1 MKHVLCWIWVALLGG
16 SVLTACDKLDDGE
29 EEVLQGIIVGDWAFS
44 YELDADIGVAFEF
57 EEVIFRQD
65 GTCSITYPE
74 GSMEGTYKAG
84 QSVIRIEGTIDNGT
98 TQTMLWRVRSFS
110 ERQVVAE
117 YSFDVNG
124 KSVTAVVVLDKII

>member
-65 GTCSITYPE
+65 GTCSITYL
-74 GSMEGTYKAG
+74 
-84 QSVIRIEGTIDNGT
+84 EGTIDNGT